1 MTNLNRPP
9 VQVFPQRAR
18 PYWAVALIQLAGTF
32 SMAFLGLYLLSGQNC
47 QFLGPAILA
56 FGLLWVFF
64 GFFTLCFSW
73 ALPLQYSRG
82 VLSRENSPWA
92 WYAICLGA
100 MASGLMCVIRSVP
113 FWVQMA
119 TTCH

>member
-56 FGLLWVFF
+56 FGLLWVFL
-64 GFFTLCFSW
+64 GFSPCVFPGLCPCNTAGVCCRERIAHGLGMPSAW
-73 ALPLQYSRG
+73 VRWLQ
-82 VLSRENSPWA
+82 A
-92 WYAICLGA
+92 
-100 MASGLMCVIRSVP
+100 
-113 FWVQMA
+113 
-119 TTCH
+119 